1 MRVGIK
7 GIIRRGREEAKN
19 ARDSI
24 EDFKRDDGSL
34 ENETNPY
41 GFPFG

>member
-7 GIIRRGREEAKN
+7 GIIRRGREETKN